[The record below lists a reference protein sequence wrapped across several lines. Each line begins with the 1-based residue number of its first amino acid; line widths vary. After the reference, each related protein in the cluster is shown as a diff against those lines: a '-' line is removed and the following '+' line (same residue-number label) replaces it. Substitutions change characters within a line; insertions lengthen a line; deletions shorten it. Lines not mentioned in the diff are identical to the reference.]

1 MKKLLFAAGM
11 LMAFAA
17 CQKDNS
23 PGMEVSSASSFTVS
37 IPQGGTRA
45 VSDAFGTGTSANRCI
60 LEIYRDGRLY
70 DRIEKGVTAKT
81 VTFDNLRLVA
91 QQSYDFVF
99 WADCADGSEG
109 NFTDRHYN
117 TQSLK
122 AISNLGD
129 FEGNSDERDAFFA
142 HESFEV
148 TGSFSKPVILTR
160 PFGLL
165 AVKTNDLNA
174 IKDEALKP
182 TGYTVAFK
190 NMPDTFNALTGEVSG
205 STDIAYTAD
214 DLAKAADGTISMDFL
229 WATDAEAALSDFTMT
244 FLHDGIAICTND
256 AFTNIPIRRNY
267 KTNVSGNLL
276 TKQGTIAVTIDPE
289 FGNPDYDVTI
299 TEVATAEE
307 AQEAIAQGGN
317 VSVVAPIELIDLSSS
332 TPAEELNLV
341 LNAAVGT
348 LRLGTQEEAPL
359 KTTVT
364 VAKDVPYPAFTVARN
379 SKIRNLEIVGDP
391 TSSESCT
398 SGITAY
404 GLNVPVI
411 DGVTIRG
418 VRFKGEGVNFAY
430 TANPQRVTDILVE
443 DCVGE
448 EMLKPFF
455 QTSRNP
461 YDGCE
466 MGDIVIRNNTIAF
479 SAEADKSSVNGI
491 YICLTTQGSVLI
503 ENNTLV
509 DAPYHGITGNENRCD
524 QFVIRGN
531 TITKPEQDGIKFDYP
546 DNELLI
552 EDNTIAPTEYGI
564 RVARFK
570 ADYTPAVTIKNN
582 RIDMSSAK
590 SSSYTGVYIGYIL
603 GDKASPMLFVNR
615 NVKAGGAPNNWF
627 YLVSAK
633 ITPAEGSDIE
643 TPFID

>member
-23 PGMEVSSASSFTVS
+23 PNAEVSSASSFTVS

-60 LEIYRDGRLY
+60 LEIYRDGQLY

-99 WADCADGSEG
+99 WADCAEGSEG
-109 NFTDRHYN
+109 NFADKHYD

-142 HESFEV
+142 HETFEV
-148 TGSFSKPVILTR
+148 TEAFSKPVTLTR

-165 AVKTNDLNA
+165 VVKTNDLNA

-182 TGYTVAFK
+182 TGYTIAFK

-205 STDIAYTAD
+205 TTDIAYTAD
-214 DLAKAADGTISMDFL
+214 ELAKADGTISMDFL
-229 WATDAEAALSDFTMT
+229 WAIDAEAALSDFMIT
-244 FLHDGIAICTND
+244 FLHDGAVICTND

-276 TKQGTIAVTIDPE
+276 TKQGTIAVTVDPE

-299 TEVATAEE
+299 TEVSTAEE
-307 AQEAIAQGGN
+307 AQEAIAQGGY

-348 LRLGTQEEAPL
+348 LQLGTQEEAPL

-430 TANPQRVTDILVE
+430 TANPQSVTDILVE

-466 MGDIVIRNNTIAF
+466 MGDIVIRNNTVTF
-479 SAEADKSSVNGI
+479 SPEADKSSVNGI
-491 YICLTTQGSVLI
+491 YICLTTQGSVMI
-503 ENNTLV
+503 ENNTIV
-509 DAPYHGITGNENRCD
+509 NAPYHGITGNENRCD
-524 QFVIRGN
+524 LFLIRGN

-552 EDNTIAPTEYGI
+552 DDNTITPKEHGI

-570 ADYTPAVTIKNN
+570 ADYQPAVSIVNN
-582 RIDMSSAK
+582 RIDMSAAK
-590 SSSYTGVYIGYIL
+590 ESSFAGVYVGYNQADIV
-603 GDKASPMLFVNR
+603 SPLLFVNQ
-615 NVKAGGAPNNWF
+615 NVKAGGTPDNWF
-627 YLVSAK
+627 YLVSSK
-633 ITPAEGSDIE
+633 VTPAEGSDIE

>member
-23 PGMEVSSASSFTVS
+23 PGMDVPAGTSFTVT
-37 IPQGGTRA
+37 IPQSGTRA
-45 VSDAFGTGTSANRCI
+45 VTDAFGTGTSANRCI
-60 LEIYRDGRLY
+60 LEIYRDGQLY

-91 QQSYDFVF
+91 QQTYDFVF
-99 WADCADGSEG
+99 WADCAGGSEG
-109 NFTDRHYN
+109 SFADKHYD

-122 AISNLGD
+122 AISNLGA

-148 TGSFSKPVILTR
+148 TGAFSKPVTLTR

-165 AVKTNDLNA
+165 VVKTNDLNA

-214 DLAKAADGTISMDFL
+214 ELAKAADGTISMDFL
-229 WATDAEAALSDFTMT
+229 WAVDTEAALSDFTMT
-244 FLHDGIAICTND
+244 FLHDGAVICTND

-276 TKQGTIAVTIDPE
+276 TKQGTITVTVDPAFAE
-289 FGNPDYDVTI
+289 PDYDETI
-299 TEVATAEE
+299 IEVSTAEE
-307 AQEAIAQGGN
+307 VQEAIKEGGN
-317 VSVVAPIELIDLSSS
+317 VMVVAPIELIDLSSS

-398 SGITAY
+398 SGISAN

-430 TANPQRVTDILVE
+430 TANPQSVTDILVE

-466 MGDIVIRNNTIAF
+466 MGDIVIRNNTVSF
-479 SAEADKSSVNGI
+479 SPEANKSSVNGI
-491 YICLTTQGSVLI
+491 YICLTTKGSVVI
-503 ENNTLV
+503 ENNTIV

-524 QFVIRGN
+524 RFVIRGN
-531 TITKPEQDGIKFDYP
+531 TITTPEQDGIKFDYP

-552 EDNTIAPTEYGI
+552 EGNTIAPKEYGI

-570 ADYTPAVTIKNN
+570 ADYQPAVSIVNN
-582 RIDMSSAK
+582 RIDMSAAK
-590 SSSYTGVYIGYIL
+590 SASYTGVYIGYLL
-603 GDKASPMLFVNR
+603 GDKVSPLLFVNR

-627 YLVSAK
+627 DLVSSK
-633 ITPAEGSDIE
+633 VTPAEGSDIE